1 MREFRVYRGV
11 DAPELR
17 TADAGPVL
25 VGYGAV
31 FNRYSQNLGG
41 FVEQVDPAAF
51 NDTLLRG
58 GNVVGLGNHDPSW
71 LIASTE
77 SNTMTL
83 GVDGDGLGYAMNLD
97 LADPDGL
104 RAARKAETGKMKG
117 SSFSFRTLED
127 GESWSTTDQGFPL
140 RTLRAVELY
149 DVGPVTFP
157 AYKQTEDDGLSV
169 ALRSL
174 ATSTNETIDRLVAAA
189 HDGDLSKFV
198 VDLEAEARH
207 RADEEPPPL
216 APEQHSRSLAVRR
229 YAATRRAG

>member
-1 MREFRVYRGV
+1 MREFRVYRGIA
-11 DAPELR
+11 APEMR
-17 TADAGPVL
+17 ATDAGPVL
-25 VGYGAV
+25 VGYGSV

-51 NDTLLRG
+51 NDTLTRG

-77 SNTMTL
+77 SNTMSLT
-83 GVDGDGLGYAMNLD
+83 VDGTGLGYAMNVD

-104 RAARKAETGKMKG
+104 RMERKAATGKLKG
-117 SSFSFRTLED
+117 SSFSFRVLPD
-127 GESWSTTDQGFPL
+127 GETWSTTDQGFPL
-140 RTLRAVELY
+140 RTLRSVDLF

-157 AYKQTEDDGLSV
+157 AYKQTEDDGLAV

-174 ATSTNETIDRLVAAA
+174 ADSTNNTIDQLVAAA

-198 VDLEAEARH
+198 VDLRAEPRPEVVDA
-207 RADEEPPPL
+207 PPE
-216 APEQHSRSLAVRR
+216 APEQHSRSVAVRR
-229 YAATRRAG
+229 YAATHRAG

>member
-17 TADAGPVL
+17 AADAGPVL

-51 NDTLLRG
+51 NDTLQRG
-58 GNVVGLGNHDPSW
+58 GNVVGLGNHDPNW

-77 SNTMTL
+77 SNTMSL
-83 GVDGDGLGYAMNLD
+83 SIDGDGLGYAMNVD
-97 LADPDGL
+97 LGDPDGV
-104 RAARKAETGKMKG
+104 RMARKAETGKLKG
-117 SSFSFRTLED
+117 SSFSFRVMPE

-140 RTLRAVELY
+140 RTLRSVDLF

-174 ATSTNETIDRLVAAA
+174 ATATNESIDRLVAAA

-198 VDLEAEARH
+198 ADLAETRQV
-207 RADEEPPPL
+207 DEEPPPP
-216 APEQHSRSLAVRR
+216 APEQHSRPMAVRR
-229 YAATRRAG
+229 YAATRRA